1 LLLLHL
7 GLFGNFEKV
16 KGRDGFFTLC
26 RWKQCYNDTKTIV
39 MTSVKD
45 LDMKKIL
52 TIFILLTSLFFSSVR
67 GQSETQ
73 YKDILVSNNIIWAL
87 TNDGNIKL
95 FDATNGNQLDKNISA
110 DSSIILMSKD
120 NNGNP
125 VIANKKKQ
133 LKRYNRSNNTWEL
146 VGQFD
151 AEPFGIFVD
160 SKGSYFSITSKGI
173 QDLDTKQFYFKKN
186 SLNQQITY
194 RDEWSKPYSFY
205 IDKNDIIWLGFDYG
219 EWGGDLF
226 AFQTNNKKFI
236 DLTLSN
242 FEIALGPIKSFFEDS
257 TSLYFSTGLDHF
269 RTSGNIVKVDS
280 LKVSILLESKS
291 HWSEPTGK
299 DSIRTRIDGEYI
311 GPATFNPF
319 NNSIYFYSQNGFFFG
334 DKTNDLSKIEN
345 WEKVVSPNLTWKYGQ
360 PNAVGSP
367 MNVLKLCIIDK
378 TRFVFLSQN
387 DGIGFYDGLKV
398 TML

>member
-1 LLLLHL
+1 
-7 GLFGNFEKV
+7 
-16 KGRDGFFTLC
+16 
-26 RWKQCYNDTKTIV
+26 
-39 MTSVKD
+39 
-45 LDMKKIL
+45 
-52 TIFILLTSLFFSSVR
+52 
-67 GQSETQ
+67 
-73 YKDILVSNNIIWAL
+73 
-87 TNDGNIKL
+87 
-95 FDATNGNQLDKNISA
+95 
-110 DSSIILMSKD
+110 
-120 NNGNP
+120 
-125 VIANKKKQ
+125 
-133 LKRYNRSNNTWEL
+133 
-146 VGQFD
+146 
-151 AEPFGIFVD
+151 
-160 SKGSYFSITSKGI
+160 
-173 QDLDTKQFYFKKN
+173 
-186 SLNQQITY
+186 
-194 RDEWSKPYSFY
+194 
-205 IDKNDIIWLGFDYG
+205 
-219 EWGGDLF
+219 
-226 AFQTNNKKFI
+226 
-236 DLTLSN
+236 
-242 FEIALGPIKSFFEDS
+242 
-257 TSLYFSTGLDHF
+257 
-269 RTSGNIVKVDS
+269 VKVDS